1 MKVAEKENGD
11 FMNKTNLMIRRK
23 INVLIH
29 LIVKIKNDDV
39 FAISSQLA
47 YYLMLSFFPF
57 MLFLI
62 TLIGFSKLSSAEVLN
77 GLTGL
82 LPQSIVELTKLTV
95 MEIFDNQYTGLLGIS
110 ILLMIWTSS
119 SAFRAVIKGVN
130 KAYNFKENRSFI
142 KRSIIS
148 MLGILAL
155 AIIIILSLSML
166 VFGNVIS
173 EYIKNVI
180 PFYKPF
186 LFIWNMFRYA
196 FIFIVM
202 IFIFAGIYCMAPAK
216 KLKLKEVISG
226 AIFSTIGWILV
237 SFGFS
242 FYIDNFNNYSRFYGS
257 LGAVFILMTWLFLIS
272 MIFILGVEINCVLSQ
287 INQRK

>member
-1 MKVAEKENGD
+1 
-11 FMNKTNLMIRRK
+11 MNKINSKIRRK
-23 INVLIH
+23 INLLIH
-29 LIVKIKNDDV
+29 LIVKIKKDDV
-39 FAISSQLA
+39 FALSSQLA

-57 MLFLI
+57 ILFLI
-62 TLIGFSKLSSAEVLN
+62 TLVGFSRLSSDEVLN
-77 GLTGL
+77 GLAGL
-82 LPQSIVELTKLTV
+82 LPQSIVDLTTSTV
-95 MEIFDNQYTGLLGIS
+95 MEIFDNQYTGLLGVS

-130 KAYNFKENRSFI
+130 KAYDFKENRSFI
-142 KRSIIS
+142 KRALIS
-148 MLGILAL
+148 MMGILAL

-166 VFGNVIS
+166 VFGDVIS
-173 EYIKNVI
+173 QYIRNVI
-180 PFYKPF
+180 PFYKAF

-196 FIFIVM
+196 FVFIVM

-216 KLKLKEVISG
+216 RLKSKEVIPG
-226 AIFSTIGWILV
+226 AVFSTIGWIIV

-242 FYIDNFNNYSRFYGS
+242 FYINNFGNYSRFYGS

-287 INQRK
+287 IKNRTDRIE

>member
-1 MKVAEKENGD
+1 
-11 FMNKTNLMIRRK
+11 MNKINSKIRRK
-23 INVLIH
+23 INLLIH
-29 LIVKIKNDDV
+29 LIVKIKKDDV
-39 FAISSQLA
+39 FALSSQLA

-57 MLFLI
+57 ILFLI
-62 TLIGFSKLSSAEVLN
+62 TLVGFSRLSSDEVLN
-77 GLTGL
+77 GLAGL
-82 LPQSIVELTKLTV
+82 LPQSIVDLTTSTV
-95 MEIFDNQYTGLLGIS
+95 MEIFDNQYTGLLGVS

-130 KAYNFKENRSFI
+130 KAYDFKESRSFI
-142 KRSIIS
+142 KRALIS
-148 MLGILAL
+148 MMGILAL

-166 VFGNVIS
+166 VFGDVIS
-173 EYIKNVI
+173 QYIRNVI
-180 PFYKPF
+180 PFYKAF

-196 FIFIVM
+196 FVFIVM

-216 KLKLKEVISG
+216 RLKSKEVIPG
-226 AIFSTIGWILV
+226 AVFSTIGWIIV

-242 FYIDNFNNYSRFYGS
+242 FYINNFGNYSRFYGS

-287 INQRK
+287 IKNRTDRIE